1 MLANF
6 LNKSKPI
13 NFITLLG
20 LFFVF
25 FVPSIYIAF
34 FSDNFTGDKLLKSVI
49 ILFLF
54 LFIFVI
60 YNFILAKNKLTF
72 DNSYSYFLLTL
83 LIIPILP
90 NLLDYKILILA
101 GIYLLFIRKIYSL
114 RSKKN
119 VLEKLF
125 DSGFWLGVL
134 YIQEPLFIIF
144 LLLISVAALL
154 HKKINI
160 HTLLVP
166 IIGFITPLFL
176 YFTYFL
182 WVDKTEE
189 FMDLF
194 KLDLNF
200 DVEVYAQTKYF
211 WFTTIL
217 LFLSTL
223 VVFVKSTKVLSI
235 NNTFRKSWVL
245 LIVNFII
252 LLFFLLFLPQK
263 NGSELIFI
271 WFPASIILTNG
282 IELIKKKV
290 IKNGV
295 LYLSLIGSLLFYFL
309 L

>member
-13 NFITLLG
+13 NFITLLI

-25 FVPSIYIAF
+25 FVSSIYFTF
-34 FSDNFTGDKLLKSVI
+34 FRDGFTGDNLLKSVI
-49 ILFLF
+49 LLFFF
-54 LFIFVI
+54 LFIFFI
-60 YNFILAKNKLTF
+60 YNFILAKNELTF
-72 DNSYSYFLLTL
+72 DNSYAYFLLTL
-83 LIIPILP
+83 FIIPILP
-90 NLLDYKILILA
+90 NLLDYKILIIA
-101 GIYLLFIRKIYSL
+101 SIYLLFIRKIYSL
-114 RSKKN
+114 RSEKN

-134 YIQEPLFIIF
+134 CIQEPLFIIF
-144 LLLISVAALL
+144 LLLISLAALL

-166 IIGFITPLFL
+166 IIGLITPLFL

-189 FMDLF
+189 FFNLF

-200 DVEVYAQTKYF
+200 DVEIYAQTKYF
-211 WFTTIL
+211 WLTTIL
-217 LFLSTL
+217 LIFTTLAAFL
-223 VVFVKSTKVLSI
+223 KSTKVLSI
-235 NNTFRKSWVL
+235 NNTFRKSWIL
-245 LIVNFII
+245 LIVNFMI
-252 LLFFLLFLPQK
+252 LIFFLLFLPQK

-271 WFPASIILTNG
+271 WFPAAIILTNG
-282 IELIKKKV
+282 IELIKKKAL
-290 IKNGV
+290 KNSV
-295 LYLSLIGSLLFYFL
+295 LYLCLLGSILFCFL